1 MGVMSVVS
9 DNMKLGLYTVF
20 FSGDESVLG
29 YTKGNSIYLNE
40 RCGEEIEL
48 VNKHEVLHHYEDGSC
63 FKRIKETILS
73 SLDEK
78 DLRHLRN
85 DYMLKYCSLYSREEI
100 ENGIIDTEIAID
112 LIIGNS
118 PLKFD
123 IDKVVVNAYEI
134 ITSSSRVN
142 KIDKRYN
149 SLKR

>member
-20 FSGDESVLG
+20 FSGNESVLG

-40 RCGEEIEL
+40 RIGEDIEL

-63 FKRIKETILS
+63 FKRIKEAILS

-78 DLRHLRN
+78 DLRNLRN
-85 DYMLKYCSLYSREEI
+85 DYMLKYYSLYSREEI
-100 ENGIIDTEIAID
+100 EGGIIDTEIVID

-123 IDKVVVNAYEI
+123 SDKVVANAYEK
-134 ITSSSRVN
+134 ITSSSRIN

>member
-1 MGVMSVVS
+1 
-9 DNMKLGLYTVF
+9 
-20 FSGDESVLG
+20 
-29 YTKGNSIYLNE
+29 
-40 RCGEEIEL
+40 
-48 VNKHEVLHHYEDGSC
+48 
-63 FKRIKETILS
+63 
-73 SLDEK
+73 
-78 DLRHLRN
+78 
-85 DYMLKYCSLYSREEI
+85 MLKYCSLYSREEI

-123 IDKVVVNAYEI
+123 IDKVVVNAYER